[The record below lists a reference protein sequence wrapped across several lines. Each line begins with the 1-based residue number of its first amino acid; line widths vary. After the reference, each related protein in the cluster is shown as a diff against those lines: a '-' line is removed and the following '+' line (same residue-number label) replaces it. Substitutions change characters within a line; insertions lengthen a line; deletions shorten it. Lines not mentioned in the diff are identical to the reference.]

1 MLDFKTDNL
10 LFNNEVNKN
19 LENILKSKIF
29 SNGYIF
35 FGPEGLGKK
44 STAIRFIE
52 DIFKQYSSNSNSENK
67 IIDNNHPDFLLI
79 EPTLLI
85 KGKMIKR
92 SEAESIKNNKE
103 TIRIDQVRNIKN
115 FLGHKSIE
123 SGKKIILIVDAHL
136 LNEAASNCLLKTLE
150 EPTNGLFILLT
161 PKLNLLLDTIVSR
174 CQLVR
179 FKSSSYK
186 ELEIFIQNNLDC
198 SIPDLFGKLKLQD
211 LINLGNGSPGEIIK
225 NINVWKEIP
234 NQIKAK
240 INFPLSNNLE
250 ILETSK
256 LICEELEINQ
266 QIFLANILQNL
277 WWRKTKNKNIIDK
290 LESLKSF
297 LKSFVQPRLAWEVTL
312 LKISIEDL

>member
-115 FLGHKSIE
+115 FLGQKSIE